1 MSKPPDQKR
10 RQQKRSSGSGIVVS
24 TTGHILTNHHVVE
37 GCRSLRA
44 VSGAMVEAAGISVR
58 PKSEPPATTATQGPF
73 RGRPLKVL
81 DVDAQNDLALLKSA
95 TASSTSG
102 VFRSGRGIRTGEGVV
117 VAGFPLP
124 SLLSTDLNVTT
135 GVVSALAGPGNNRR
149 LIQITAPVQPGNSG
163 GPVLDQFG

>member
-1 MSKPPDQKR
+1 MAEFCRIS
-10 RQQKRSSGSGIVVS
+10 RQCLDWRIRCEVTTRTLSPAGATVQS
-24 TTGHILTNHHVVE
+24 T
-37 GCRSLRA
+37 
-44 VSGAMVEAAGISVR
+44 GISVR
-58 PKSEPPATTATQGPF
+58 PKLTATARTEAQEPF
-73 RGRPLKVL
+73 RGRLLKVL

-102 VFRSGRGIRTGEGVV
+102 VFRGGRGVRAGEAVV

-124 SLLSTDLNVTT
+124 SPLSSDLNVTT
-135 GVVSALAGPGNNRR
+135 GAVSALAGPGNNRR